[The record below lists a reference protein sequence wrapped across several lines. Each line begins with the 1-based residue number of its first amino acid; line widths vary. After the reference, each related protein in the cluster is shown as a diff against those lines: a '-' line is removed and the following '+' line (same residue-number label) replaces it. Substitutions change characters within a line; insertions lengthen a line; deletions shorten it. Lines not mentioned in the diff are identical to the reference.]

1 MHCEGCANTVKRACA
16 RIPGVA
22 KYTVDYPAQ
31 KVTVTGNVNRDQVLK
46 RILKTGKHA
55 EVEPEKSQKQE
66 ARKEDKKLVEPK
78 EEKKKLEEPKVQ
90 VNKEEKKQEVK
101 KAEAPKED
109 PHPVTF
115 LSGPRPHYID
125 TIITEHFQLYVSGF
139 GKERIGTD
147 NSENTA

>member
-1 MHCEGCANTVKRACA
+1 M
-16 RIPGVA
+16 A

-78 EEKKKLEEPKVQ
+78 EEKKKLEVILYKFLGSVVIYMHLIRSP
-90 VNKEEKKQEVK
+90 
-101 KAEAPKED
+101 D
-109 PHPVTF
+109 P
-115 LSGPRPHYID
+115 
-125 TIITEHFQLYVSGF
+125 
-139 GKERIGTD
+139 
-147 NSENTA
+147 